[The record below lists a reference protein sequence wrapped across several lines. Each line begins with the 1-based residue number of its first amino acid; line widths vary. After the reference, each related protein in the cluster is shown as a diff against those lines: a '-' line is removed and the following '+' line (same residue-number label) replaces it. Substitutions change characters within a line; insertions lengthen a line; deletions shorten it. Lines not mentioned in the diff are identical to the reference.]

1 MKLREKKVAME
12 HEVHVA
18 GRELTR
24 KLLDN
29 CSKEQ
34 VFGNEL
40 SHLNCGLELA
50 KECHCSQKI
59 APSELGKMKMAPSDL
74 VEMKMDPS
82 DLEESWRLVTPSEL
96 EKSQH
101 WPWFQVVNGVPQFP
115 QESAIHHP
123 NGEWKDH

>member
-1 MKLREKKVAME
+1 MKFRKREKKVEME

-18 GRELTR
+18 GRERTR
-24 KLLDN
+24 KLLDH

-34 VFGNEL
+34 VLGNEL

-50 KECHCSQKI
+50 KGCHCSQKI
-59 APSELGKMKMAPSDL
+59 APSELG
-74 VEMKMDPS
+74 EMRIAPS

-123 NGEWKDH
+123 KGGWKDH